1 MHPHDY
7 YAPYSDEPHLHNRG
21 GGRPYVEP
29 DWQAHLAGHQLPVLS
44 TVGRGPRGE
53 GLQVG
58 DVVSE
63 EGLESFA
70 LYSTLTGEKVWQSPN
85 LAPGAISFDLPDFED
100 LAAGTPAPFRII
112 WSRSGHEDV
121 YHGYLP
127 AGQQGSFIYI
137 LPGKIQRNATGTY
150 QTTMGDLVIY
160 NNESWPN
167 HKKPNARVNDIVM
180 CSVTDDDG
188 EYLVVGDIVNVG
200 SHNNE
205 EITESTPV
213 QFAVRT
219 MISSPVQPAIGSDKT
234 NVVRASL
241 VLQKEEDPYSPGQW
255 KVYSSSQAVFLCHV
269 SSLEEFLPRA
279 PIYWESNDAMIP
291 GMSGLVAEGLDFGI
305 YVVPLE
311 AIFTEAPPFV
321 FAYKEANG
329 GYDIYGAVSYK
340 SWELTSSEELADEI
354 IQAGV
359 KIIYSFSI
367 VKEFKD
373 ATMELQYRWI
383 IR

>member
-7 YAPYSDEPHLHNRG
+7 YAPYSDEPHLHNRHA
-21 GGRPYVEP
+21 GRHYVEP
-29 DWQAHLAGHQLPVLS
+29 DWQANAAGHQLPVLS

-53 GLQVG
+53 GLQIG
-58 DVVSE
+58 NVVE
-63 EGLESFA
+63 QDGIESFA
-70 LYSTLTGEKVWQSPN
+70 LYSTLTGELLWQSPN
-85 LAPGAISFDLPDFED
+85 LAPGDLSFDALPFDQ
-100 LAAGTPAPFRII
+100 LSAGQAAPLDIKWTRGGTTKTTHA
-112 WSRSGHEDV
+112 
-121 YHGYLP
+121 YLP
-127 AGQQGSFIYI
+127 CGERGSFIYI
-137 LPGKIQRNATGTY
+137 LPGKIQRNATGIY

-160 NNESWPN
+160 KNETWPN
-167 HKKPNARVNDIVM
+167 HQKPNARVNDIVM

-219 MISSPVQPAIGSDKT
+219 MISNPVQPAIGPDKT

-241 VLQKEEDPYSPGQW
+241 VLQKKEDPYSPGQW
-255 KVYSSSQAVFLCHV
+255 KVYSSTQTVFLCHV
-269 SSLEEFLPRA
+269 SSLEEFLPKA
-279 PIYWESNDAMIP
+279 PIYWENNDATLA
-291 GMSGLVAEGLDFGI
+291 GMSGLVTEGLDFGT
-305 YVVPLE
+305 YVLPFE
-311 AIFTEAPPFV
+311 AIFTEAPPFI
-321 FAYKEANG
+321 FAYEEANG

-340 SWELTSSEELADEI
+340 SWELVSSEELADEI

-373 ATMELQYRWI
+373 VTMELEYQPI
-383 IR
+383 